1 MVQGITYHFAINDC
15 DITYK
20 VFTGDSPP
28 QWNSSS
34 MTNVTQSN
42 INSFL
47 HKGENSF

>member
-20 VFTGDSPP
+20 VFTGDS
-28 QWNSSS
+28 SS